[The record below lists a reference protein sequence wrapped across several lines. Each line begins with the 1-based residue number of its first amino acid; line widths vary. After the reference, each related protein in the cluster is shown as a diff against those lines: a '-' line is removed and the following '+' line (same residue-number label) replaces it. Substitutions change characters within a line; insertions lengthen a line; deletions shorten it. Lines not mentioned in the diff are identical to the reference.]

1 MMASGECLTFV
12 QAVAIQIQP
21 GQPGAHTLM
30 FKNNALRIDGND
42 RKVSLAHVQ
51 QV

>member
-21 GQPGAHTLM
+21 GQPGEHTLM
-30 FKNNALRIDGND
+30 FKSNALRIDGND
-42 RKVSLAHVQ
+42 RKVIVAS
-51 QV
+51 